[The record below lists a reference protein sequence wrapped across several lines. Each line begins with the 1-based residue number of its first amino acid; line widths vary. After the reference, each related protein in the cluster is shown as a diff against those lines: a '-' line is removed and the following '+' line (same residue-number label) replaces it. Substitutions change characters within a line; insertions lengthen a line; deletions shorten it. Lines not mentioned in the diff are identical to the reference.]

1 MIPQRSYT
9 TMRVRAGNL
18 LLATAFC
25 AKWARVFVLFLGIAA
40 AGVAVANESTR
51 PQPKMQNGITYLT
64 GGIGQDQVQEMRA
77 DAREGYNL
85 QLVFATQK
93 SGEYVAN
100 VRVMISDAKGE
111 TLIDAVSDG
120 PGFYAKLPA
129 GHYKISAENRG
140 ELQGVSID
148 VTGHN
153 INRHVLYWSPEPG
166 QDQGLR

>member
-1 MIPQRSYT
+1 MSH
-9 TMRVRAGNL
+9 
-18 LLATAFC
+18 
-25 AKWARVFVLFLGIAA
+25 AKCARVFVLVLGIAA
-40 AGVAVANESTR
+40 GGVAVAGEST
-51 PQPKMQNGITYLT
+51 PLQPKMQNGITYLT

-140 ELQGVSID
+140 KLQVVSID

-153 INRHVLYWSPEPG
+153 INRHVLYWSAEPG
-166 QDQGLR
+166 QDQGLQ

>member
-1 MIPQRSYT
+1 MSH
-9 TMRVRAGNL
+9 
-18 LLATAFC
+18 
-25 AKWARVFVLFLGIAA
+25 AKCARVFVLVLGIAA
-40 AGVAVANESTR
+40 AAVAVANESTPLR
-51 PQPKMQNGITYLT
+51 PKMQNGITYLT

-93 SGEYVAN
+93 SGEYLAN
-100 VRVMISDAKGE
+100 VKVMISDSKGE

-120 PGFYAKLPA
+120 PGFYAKLPV

-140 ELQGVSID
+140 TLQGRSID

-153 INRHVLYWSPEPG
+153 INRYVLYWSAEPG